1 MTTRQDAKQPA
12 EIVKQNKKG
21 ESFTTS
27 LIVAEVF
34 GKLHKDVLKAIGN
47 LECSPEFNERNF
59 APTSIEVEQPNGGT
73 RPIPAFTMT
82 RDGFSFLAMGF
93 TGKKAAVWK
102 EKFLMAFNAMEKEL
116 LEKRKQ
122 PAVEKSSARYTLPFR
137 SDPAIPLDKH
147 RPCTEEE
154 VRQVKGAVRFWS
166 YIEGISYDEA
176 LHALC
181 VALRITSIERMYA
194 YDLTYA
200 CDFCWRN
207 IFRVTPAPH
216 DTPAPLESREALE
229 GLIDFIIGET
239 TWSRPQIDHF
249 LCTVCSISSLDEVGE
264 MGMGKVIFSAWS
276 LFSTL
281 TCRVEIRAA

>member
-1 MTTRQDAKQPA
+1 MTTSQDTKHPT
-12 EIVKQNKKG
+12 ELVKQNKKG
-21 ESFTTS
+21 ETFTTS

-34 GKLHKDVLKAIGN
+34 GKLHKNVLKAIN
-47 LECSPEFNERNF
+47 DLECSAEFNQLNF
-59 APTSIEVEQPNGGT
+59 EPVNYTDAKGET
-73 RPIPAFTMT
+73 RPMCRMT

-93 TGKKAAVWK
+93 TGKKAAEWK

-116 LEKRKQ
+116 LERRKQ

-176 LHALC
+176 LHSLC
-181 VALRITSIERMYA
+181 TALRLTSIERIYA
-194 YDLTYA
+194 YDIAYA

-207 IFRVTPAPH
+207 IFRVAALTQ
-216 DTPAPLESREALE
+216 DTPTMKDTREALE
-229 GLIDFIIGET
+229 GLIDFIVGES
-239 TWSRPQIDHF
+239 TWTRAQVDHF

-264 MGMGKVIFSAWS
+264 MGMRKVHLAAWS
-276 LFSTL
+276 LFSSI
-281 TCRVEIRAA
+281 TCRVEIRTA

>member
-1 MTTRQDAKQPA
+1 MATGQDAKQPT

-34 GKLHKDVLKAIGN
+34 EKSHFNVLQAIKK
-47 LECSPEFNERNF
+47 LECSTEFNAMNF
-59 APTSIEVEQPNGGT
+59 QAVEYLDAKGES
-73 RPIPAFTMT
+73 RPMHTMT
-82 RDGFSFLAMGF
+82 RDEFSFLAMGF

-122 PAVEKSSARYTLPFR
+122 PAVEKSSARYSLPFR

-147 RPCTEEE
+147 RPCTDEEL
-154 VRQVKGAVRFWS
+154 RQVKGAVRFWS
-166 YIEGISYDEA
+166 YLEGISYDEA

-207 IFRVTPAPH
+207 IFRVTPTPH
-216 DTPAPLESREALE
+216 DNPAPIESREALE

-281 TCRVEIRAA
+281 TCRVEIHTA